1 MPVLANRARM
11 STSTTGTGTL
21 TLGSPSGGFQSFADA
36 GIMDGNTVRYVIED
50 INNEYEIG
58 LGVYTASG
66 TTLTRT
72 PSESSNGGAAI
83 NLTGNA
89 VVFIS
94 AGKEELQ
101 RAANMDQNVATTDSP
116 AFAGV
121 TVNGNI
127 TVTGTVD
134 GRDVATDGSKLDGI
148 EAGADV
154 TDTTNVE
161 AAGALMRS
169 GGTMTGNLILNADPS
184 ANLQAAT
191 KQYVDTIAAAGLH
204 YHDPVRVESP
214 IALTV
219 TYNNGTAGVGATLTN
234 AGTQAALV
242 VDGVTLDVADRVL
255 IYVQADATQ
264 NGVYTVTD
272 VGSGSTNWVMTRATD
287 ADSYGPSDPD
297 SLGQGDAFFVLQ
309 GDTGA
314 GELYVMNTEG
324 TITFGTT
331 NITFTQVAATAVYTA
346 GNGIAL
352 TGTVFSVAAGTGL
365 TQEANGLA
373 HADTS
378 SQSSVDNSGNTFIQD
393 ITVDGFGHVTG
404 LASATVSIGDGTI
417 TVSAGTG
424 LTGGGSFTTN
434 QAGNSTITVGLSS
447 PVSVA
452 NGGTG
457 ATDAAGAR
465 TNIDVDQAGT
475 ALALA
480 IALG

>member
-1 MPVLANRARM
+1 
-11 STSTTGTGTL
+11 
-21 TLGSPSGGFQSFADA
+21 
-36 GIMDGNTVRYVIED
+36 MDGNTVRYVIED

-66 TTLTRT
+66 TTLTRG

-89 VVFIS
+89 VVFVS

-116 AFAGV
+116 AFVGV

-154 TDTTNVE
+154 TDATNVA
-161 AAGALMRS
+161 AAGALMTS
-169 GGTMTGNLILNADPS
+169 GGTMTGNLILNADPTS
-184 ANLQAAT
+184 PLQAAT
-191 KQYVDTIAAAGLH
+191 KEYVDTIAAAGLH

-219 TYNNGTAGVGATLTN
+219 TYDNGTAGVGATLTN

-242 VDGVTLDVADRVL
+242 IDGVTVSVADRVL

-272 VGSGSTNWVMTRATD
+272 VGSVSTNWVLTRATD
-287 ADSYGPSDPD
+287 ADSYSPSDPD

-309 GDTGA
+309 GNTGA

-331 NITFTQVAATAVYTA
+331 NITFVQVASTAVYTA

-365 TQEANGLA
+365 TQEASGLA

-393 ITVDGFGHVTG
+393 ITVDGFGHVTS
-404 LASATVSIGDGTI
+404 LASATVSINDATI
-417 TVSAGTG
+417 TLTAGTG
-424 LTGGGSFTTN
+424 LTGGGDFTTN
-434 QAGNSTITVGLSS
+434 QAGNETITIGLSS

-465 TNIDVDQAGT
+465 TNLDVDQAGT

>member
-11 STSTTGTGTL
+11 STPTTGTGTL
-21 TLGSPSGGFQSFADA
+21 TLGSPSGGFQSFTDA

-66 TTLTRT
+66 TTLTRV

-89 VVFIS
+89 VVFVS

-101 RAANMDQNVATTDSP
+101 FAANMDQNVATTDSP
-116 AFAGV
+116 AFVGV

-134 GRDVATDGSKLDGI
+134 GRDVAADGSKLDGI
-148 EAGADV
+148 EALADV
-154 TDTTNVE
+154 TDTTNVT
-161 AAGALMRS
+161 AAGALMTS
-169 GGTMTGNLILNADPS
+169 GGTMTGNLTLNADPTS
-184 ANLQAAT
+184 ALQAAT
-191 KQYVDTIAAAGLH
+191 KEYVDTIAAAGLH
-204 YHDPVRVESP
+204 YHAPVRVESP
-214 IALTV
+214 IALNA

-234 AGTQAALV
+234 AGAQAALV
-242 VDGVTLDVADRVL
+242 IDGVTVSVADRVL
-255 IYVQADATQ
+255 IYEQTDATQ
-264 NGVYTVTD
+264 NGIYTVTD
-272 VGSGSTNWVMTRATD
+272 TGSVSTNWVLTRATD
-287 ADSYGPSDPD
+287 TDSYGPSDPD

-331 NITFTQVAATAVYTA
+331 NITFAQVAATAVYTA

-352 TGTVFSVAAGTGL
+352 TGTVFSVAAGSGL
-365 TQEANGLA
+365 TQESSGLA

-378 SQSSVDNSGNTFIQD
+378 SQTSVDNSGNTFIQD
-393 ITVDGFGHVTG
+393 ITVDGFGHVTS
-404 LASATVSIGDGTI
+404 LASATVSINDATI
-417 TVSAGTG
+417 TLTAGTG
-424 LTGGGSFTTN
+424 LTGGGDFTTN
-434 QAGNSTITVGLSS
+434 QAGNETITIELSS

-465 TNIDVDQAGT
+465 TNLDVDQAGT
-475 ALALA
+475 AVALA

>member
-1 MPVLANRARM
+1 MPVLANRARV
-11 STSTTGTGTL
+11 STPTTGTGTL
-21 TLGSPSGGFQSFADA
+21 TLGSPSGGFQSFLNA
-36 GIMDGNTVRYVIED
+36 GITNGDVVRYVIED
-50 INNEYEIG
+50 INNNWE
-58 LGVYTASG
+58 VG
-66 TTLTRT
+66 TGTYSSTGPTLTRT
-72 PSESSNGGAAI
+72 PNESSSGGSAI

-89 VVFIS
+89 VVFVS

-101 RAANMDQNVATTDSP
+101 RAADMDQGVATTDSP
-116 AFAGV
+116 AFTAL
-121 TVNGNI
+121 TVNGNV

-134 GRDVATDGSKLDGI
+134 GRDVAADGSKLDGV

-154 TDTTNVE
+154 TDATNVA

-169 GGTMTGNLILNADPS
+169 GGTMTGNLILNADPTS
-184 ANLQAAT
+184 SLQAAT
-191 KQYVDTIAAAGLH
+191 KEYVDTIAAAGLH

-214 IALTV
+214 TALNA
-219 TYNNGTAGVGATLTN
+219 TYNNGASGVGATLTN

-242 VDGVTLDVADRVL
+242 IDGVTVSVADRVL
-255 IYVQADATQ
+255 IYTQVDATQ

-272 VGSGSTNWVMTRATD
+272 TGSVSTNWVLTRATD

-314 GELYVMNTEG
+314 GELYVMNTVG

-331 NITFTQVAATAVYTA
+331 NITFTQVASTAVYSA
-346 GNGIAL
+346 GSGLTL
-352 TGTVFSVAAGTGL
+352 TGTVFSNAAPDQVVTLTQGGATTITGTYPNFTITSTDTNTTYTAGAGL
-365 TQEANGLA
+365 TL
-373 HADTS
+373 
-378 SQSSVDNSGNTFIQD
+378 V
-393 ITVDGFGHVTG
+393 
-404 LASATVSIGDGTI
+404 GTEF
-417 TVSAGTG
+417 S
-424 LTGGGSFTTN
+424 L
-434 QAGNSTITVGLSS
+434 ST

-457 ATDAAGAR
+457 ATTAAGAR
-465 TNIDVDQAGT
+465 TNLDVDQAGT

>member
-1 MPVLANRARM
+1 MPVLANRARV

-21 TLGSPSGGFQSFADA
+21 TLGTPNGGFQSFADA
-36 GIMDGNTVRYVIED
+36 GITNGAVVRYVIED
-50 INNEYEIG
+50 TNNNWEIG
-58 LGVYTASG
+58 TG
-66 TTLTRT
+66 TYSSTGPTLTRT
-72 PSESSNGGAAI
+72 PSESNNGGAAI
-83 NLTGNA
+83 NLSGNA
-89 VVFIS
+89 VVFVS

-101 RAANMDQNVATTDSP
+101 FAANMDQNVATTSSP
-116 AFAGV
+116 AFTAL

-154 TDTTNVE
+154 TDTTNVT
-161 AAGALMRS
+161 AAGALMLT
-169 GGTMTGNLILNADPS
+169 GGTMTGSLVLNADPT

-214 IALTV
+214 VALTAS
-219 TYNNGTAGVGATLTN
+219 YNNGTSGVGATLTN
-234 AGTQAALV
+234 SGTQAALV
-242 VDGVTLDVADRVL
+242 IDGVTVSVSDRVL
-255 IYVQADATQ
+255 VYQQSNAAH
-264 NGVYTVTD
+264 NGIYTVTD
-272 VGSGSTNWVMTRATD
+272 TGSVSTNWVLTRATD

-297 SLGQGDAFFVLQ
+297 ALGQGDAFFVKE

-314 GELYVMNTEG
+314 GELYVMTTEG

-331 NITFTQVAATAVYTA
+331 NITFAQVAATAVYTA

-365 TQEANGLA
+365 TQEASGLA

-378 SQSSVDNSGNTFIQD
+378 SQTSVDNSGNTFIQD
-393 ITVDGFGHVTG
+393 VTLDGFGHVTG
-404 LASATVSIGDGTI
+404 LTSAAVSINDATI
-417 TVSAGTG
+417 TLTAGTG
-424 LTGGGSFTTN
+424 LTGGGDFTVN
-434 QAGNSTITVGLSS
+434 QSGNETITFSLST
-447 PVSVA
+447 PVSVS

-465 TNIDVDQAGT
+465 TNLDVDQAGT
-475 ALALA
+475 AVALA